1 MRFNSS
7 RLIAESVS
15 FMHPDKI
22 CDQISDLVLDAYLAQ
37 DPKSRVAIETIGGHG
52 RIVLVGEVTSNASVR
67 SKSLVRS
74 WYRKLTGQDISVESY
89 ISKQSP
95 QISQG
100 VDTGGAG
107 DQGIMVGY
115 ACNENDQFIPQE
127 MYLAR
132 KLLKGFSV
140 DAKSQVVI
148 ENNKITSVVLSVQ
161 GETVKD
167 LKQHVKECGAKVS
180 DKNIFANYT
189 GAFEIGGFDADSGCT
204 GRKIVVDAYGPRV
217 PVGGGAFSGK
227 DATKVDRSSAYMA
240 RWIALK
246 LLKKY
251 GAKAVLVK
259 LGYVIGKAK
268 PLIKQAVIDGRET
281 SFSFDCRPNA
291 IIEKFDLRKPIFED
305 LAKNGHFGRVGEL
318 PWETF

>member
-1 MRFNSS
+1 MRSIPS

-22 CDQISDLVLDAYLAQ
+22 CDQISDLILDAYLAQ

-52 RIVLVGEVTSNASVR
+52 KIVLVGEVTSRATVR
-67 SKSLVRS
+67 TKALVHS
-74 WYRKLTGQDISVESY
+74 WYKRLTGQDISVESY

-115 ACNENDQFIPQE
+115 ACNENDQYIPQE

-132 KLLKGFSV
+132 KLLKGFVV

-148 ENNKITSVVLSVQ
+148 ENKKIKSVVLSVQ

-167 LKQHVKECGAKVS
+167 LRQHVKDCGLKIG
-180 DKNIFANYT
+180 DKNIFANFT
-189 GAFEIGGFDADSGCT
+189 GAFEIGGFEADSGCT

-227 DATKVDRSSAYMA
+227 DATKVDRSAAYMA

-251 GAKAVLVK
+251 GAKEVLVK
-259 LGYVIGKAK
+259 LGYVIGKAE
-268 PLIKQAVIDGRET
+268 PLIKSAIIDGRET
-281 SFSFDCRPNA
+281 TFHYDCRPKA
-291 IIEKFDLRKPIFED
+291 IIERFDLRRPIYED
-305 LAKNGHFGRVGEL
+305 LARNGHFGRMGVVG
-318 PWETF
+318 WEK